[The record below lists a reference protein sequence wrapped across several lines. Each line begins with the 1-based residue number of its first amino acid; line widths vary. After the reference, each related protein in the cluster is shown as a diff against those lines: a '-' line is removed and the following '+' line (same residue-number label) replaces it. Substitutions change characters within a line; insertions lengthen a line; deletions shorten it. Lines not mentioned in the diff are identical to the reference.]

1 MDTSQRVCD
10 TCGIT
15 HTRTPVVSHRA
26 IFNGKDCTVGL
37 EVLLF
42 LHADSVVSL
51 DAPLQAAGGD
61 SGLIRQ

>member
-1 MDTSQRVCD
+1 MSQRVCD

-26 IFNGKDCTVGL
+26 IFNGKDCAAGL